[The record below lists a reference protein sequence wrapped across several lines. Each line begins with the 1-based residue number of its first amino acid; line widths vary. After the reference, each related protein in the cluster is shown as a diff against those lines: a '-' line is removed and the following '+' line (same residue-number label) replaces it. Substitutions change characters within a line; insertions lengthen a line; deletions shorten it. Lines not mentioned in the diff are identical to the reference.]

1 MPSLRDQEAVACLFG
16 FSKERRQSLVR
27 IRQEEAARKLRT
39 TLGDFK
45 RNGEQRLIETL
56 AGAIYSFCKNKQP
69 AAANDETVD
78 DNSQWIKMG
87 LISDRVSMWWQALRG
102 WLVKVRHW
110 LLYSETRKL
119 AGIVGAALLGG
130 FAIFSACKGNAP
142 VVVQNTTPP
151 TVAAQPFG
159 GEQTPDNGRGI
170 TQQVYL
176 EGSRFAQKEFD
187 DPGYAYCGVSPS
199 SSRADAYICAVP
211 PDLWPPEDQ
220 KTRGVMDPCFAVDAD
235 SVVCHGNGKTGPYP
249 RFHVQGGVQVEKS
262 PKWEGDADWPWQVL
276 LADGN
281 TCQRMAAWLEVK
293 SDSPRVDLRTRQ
305 KVPASSPYYHCSREE
320 ERHLAID
327 WVLSANGRM
336 EGWTKAV
343 FGDGKPA
350 DAMRLEKGSDDTW
363 YVHYSPEA
371 NTAYTKIRVATM
383 VF

>member
-1 MPSLRDQEAVACLFG
+1 MVSEKDQEAVAILFG
-16 FSKERRQSLVR
+16 FSTARRKLLVEA
-27 IRQEEAARKLRT
+27 RQREAAGKLKVTFETFLRRRE
-39 TLGDFK
+39 K
-45 RNGEQRLIETL
+45 RLIDAL
-56 AGAIYSFCKNKQP
+56 ASAIHSFCEKGKS
-69 AAANDETVD
+69 AAANEEAGEE
-78 DNSQWIKMG
+78 SHWIKKDFFA
-87 LISDRVSMWWQALRG
+87 DRLRVWWQAIQE
-102 WLVKVRHW
+102 WLAGTRHW
-110 LLYSETRKL
+110 LLHTDSGKL
-119 AGIVGAALLGG
+119 AGMAGSILVAILGI
-130 FAIFSACKGNAP
+130 FAACKGNEPIIVPA
-142 VVVQNTTPP
+142 TAPP

-262 PKWEGDADWPWQVL
+262 PKWEGDADWPWQVV

-305 KVPASSPYYHCSREE
+305 KVPANSPYYHCSREE

-371 NTAYTKIRVATM
+371 NTAYTRTRVATM